1 MATYELPPLPYD
13 YDALEPH
20 IDSRIMEL
28 HHDAHHQGYVDGA
41 NAALDSLEEMRE
53 SGDFSDA
60 KPVERSLS
68 FNLSGHVNHSVF
80 WGNMSPDGG
89 GEPGGEL
96 ADKIEEDF
104 SSTRTTKAST
114 STTGGRSST
123 GTTSQ
128 SSTTALSK
136 ATASEPTRYIYAIL
150 SSASWVAAAPSL
162 PSSRTVVLSYA
173 TTGRITVGG

>member
-104 SSTRTTKAST
+104 YLQYENNK
-114 STTGGRSST
+114 G
-123 GTTSQ
+123 
-128 SSTTALSK
+128 
-136 ATASEPTRYIYAIL
+136 EYIDN
-150 SSASWVAAAPSL
+150 WWEVVDWDNVAEQYDRAQQGHG
-162 PSSRTVVLSYA
+162 V
-173 TTGRITVGG
+173 